1 MVCEQGGEEL
11 GMRGEQRSGRH
22 SCREPLAIKLARRF
36 LVTFVRTK
44 VT

>member
-11 GMRGEQRSGRH
+11 GTKQKQRSGKH